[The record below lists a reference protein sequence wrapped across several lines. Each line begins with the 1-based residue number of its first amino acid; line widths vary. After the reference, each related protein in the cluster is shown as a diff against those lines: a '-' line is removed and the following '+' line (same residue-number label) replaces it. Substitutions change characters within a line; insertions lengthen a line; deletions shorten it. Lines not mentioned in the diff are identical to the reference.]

1 MRIQVGGHIGNS
13 EMMWAEIDSE
23 DEEKVSKYKW
33 TLDKQKNTNYAK
45 SRKGN
50 IMLHRHIMSLENG
63 DGQVV
68 DHIDGNGLN
77 NRKSNLKVTSNL
89 ENTQSWRCVNT
100 TRNHG
105 SVYIDKR
112 TNRKNPWQSQI
123 TIYGKV
129 YTACHA
135 TEQEARD
142 YNEHFIAMAQADQD
156 AT

>member
-1 MRIQVGGHIGNS
+1 
-13 EMMWAEIDSE
+13 MMWAEIDSE

-63 DGQVV
+63 DDRQV
-68 DHIDGNGLN
+68 DHLDGNGLN

-89 ENTQSWRCVNT
+89 ENSQPWRKINT
-100 TRNHG
+100 TQNQG
-105 SVYIDKR
+105 NVYYDKR
-112 TNRKNPWQSQI
+112 DNRKKQWESQI
-123 TIYGKV
+123 IIYGIR
-129 YTACHA
+129 YTAYHA

-142 YNEHFIAMAQADQD
+142 YNEHLIAMAMAQADLG